1 MALRKNLI
9 LRRPRKRPSRRT
21 QAADPAFIRELS
33 NRVFAGGVMR
43 RPFCVVFSLAL
54 SLAAIAAAAAG
65 SHGLSLFGE
74 LKYPPDFK
82 NFEYVDPQAPRGG
95 TMKFSAI
102 GTYDTLNPFVVKGVA
117 AAGIGQVF
125 DTLAV
130 ASQDEPGSEYG
141 LIADSIDL
149 APDKLSVLYSL
160 RKEARFQDGSPMTP
174 ADVVWTFNTLREKG
188 HPMYRSYYGDVTEIA
203 SEGERGIRF
212 RFKSAENR
220 ELPQI
225 LGEMPVLSKA
235 YWSGRDFAKT
245 TLEPPLGSGPYKV
258 DSLDP
263 GRSITYRRVAD
274 YWGANLPVNRGR
286 QNVDVIRYDYYRDG
300 TIALEAFKAGQY
312 DIRRENSSKSWA
324 TGYDSPALRQ
334 GLIKKEVIPNQLPS
348 GMQGFG
354 YNLRRPIFQDP
365 RVRQALAYAFDFE
378 WSNKNLFYDSYA
390 RTRSYFDNSE
400 LAATGTP
407 QGEELKTLE
416 KYRGKIPDEVFT
428 KEYNPPKYDGSGNIR
443 DGLRAALALLKEAG
457 WSFKNERLV
466 DDKTGQPFAFE
477 ILLNDPQMERIVL
490 PLAKNLERMGITARV
505 RTVDVA
511 QYEKRMETFDFDTA
525 VVVFGQSLSPG
536 NEQREYWGSKSADEP
551 GSRNLLGI
559 KSEVIDELI
568 EELIRSPDRASL
580 VAHTRVLDRV
590 LQYGY
595 YVIPNFH
602 LSAFWVAYWDKYR
615 RPTISPKYG
624 VGLDT
629 WWVDPKAEQTIE
641 AKKGEVT
648 KGEAK

>member
-1 MALRKNLI
+1 M
-9 LRRPRKRPSRRT
+9 
-21 QAADPAFIRELS
+21 
-33 NRVFAGGVMR
+33 MR
-43 RPFCVVFSLAL
+43 RLSGAFFGLLL
-54 SLAAIAAAAAG
+54 SLAAITAAAAAG
-65 SHGLSLFGE
+65 SHGLSLFGD

-82 NFEYVDPQAPRGG
+82 NFEYVDPAAPKGG

-102 GTYDTLNPFVVKGVA
+102 GTYDTLNPFVVKGVP

-125 DTLAV
+125 DTLTA
-130 ASQDEPGSEYG
+130 ASEDEPGAEYG
-141 LIADSIDL
+141 LIAESIDL
-149 APDKLSVLYSL
+149 APDKLSVLYTL
-160 RKEARFQDGSPMTP
+160 RKEARFHDGTP
-174 ADVVWTFNTLREKG
+174 ITPDDVVWTFNTLRETG
-188 HPMYRSYYGDVTEIA
+188 HPMYRSYYGDVTEVA
-203 SEGERGIRF
+203 PEGERGIRF

-225 LGEMPVLSKA
+225 IGEMPVLSKA
-235 YWSGRDFAKT
+235 YWSARDFAKT
-245 TLEPPLGSGPYKV
+245 TLDVPLGSGPYKI

-274 YWGANLPVNRGR
+274 YWGADLPVNKGR
-286 QNVDVIRYDYYRDG
+286 HNVDVIRYDYYRDG

-312 DIRRENSSKSWA
+312 DIRRENSSKAWA
-324 TGYDSPALRQ
+324 TGYDSPALRE

-354 YNLRRPIFQDP
+354 YNLRRPIFEDA
-365 RVRQALAYAFDFE
+365 RVRAALAYAFDFE
-378 WSNKNLFYDSYA
+378 WSNKNLFYDAYA

-407 QGEELKTLE
+407 QGEELKILE
-416 KYRGKIPDEVFT
+416 KYRGKIPDEVFA
-428 KEYNPPKYDGSGNIR
+428 KEYDPPKYDGSGNIR
-443 DGLRAALALLKEAG
+443 DGLRAAIQLLKEAG
-457 WSFKNERLV
+457 WSFKNEKLV
-466 DDKTGQPFAFE
+466 SDKTGEPFQFE
-477 ILLNDPQMERIVL
+477 ILLDDPQMERIVL
-490 PLAKNLERMGITARV
+490 PFTQNLERMGVTARV

-511 QYEKRMETFDFDTA
+511 QYEKRMETFDFDMA

-536 NEQREYWGSKSADEP
+536 NEQREYWGSRAADEE
-551 GSRNLLGI
+551 GSRNLLGV
-559 KSEVIDELI
+559 KSPVVDELI

-580 VAHTRVLDRV
+580 IAHTRALDRV

-624 VGLDT
+624 IGLDA

-641 AKKGEVT
+641 AKKGEAA
-648 KGEAK
+648 KEAPK

>member
-1 MALRKNLI
+1 
-9 LRRPRKRPSRRT
+9 
-21 QAADPAFIRELS
+21 
-33 NRVFAGGVMR
+33 MR
-43 RPFCVVFSLAL
+43 RPFCVVFSLVL
-54 SLAAIAAAAAG
+54 SLAAVAAMAAAG

-74 LKYPPDFK
+74 LKYPPGFK
-82 NFEYVDPQAPRGG
+82 NFEYVDPQAPKGG

-117 AAGIGQVF
+117 AAGIGQIF
-125 DTLAV
+125 DTLTV
-130 ASQDEPGSEYG
+130 ASQDEPGAEYG
-141 LIADSIDL
+141 LVADSIDL
-149 APDKLSVLYSL
+149 APDKLSVLYTL
-160 RKEARFQDGSPMTP
+160 RKQARFHDGSPMTP
-174 ADVVWTFNTLREKG
+174 DDVVWTFNTLREKG

-203 SEGERGIRF
+203 QEGERGIRF

-245 TLEPPLGSGPYKV
+245 TLDIPLGSGPYKV

-400 LAATGTP
+400 LAATGVP

-416 KYRGKIPDEVFT
+416 KYRGKVPEEVFT

-457 WSFKNERLV
+457 WIFKNEKLV
-466 DDKTGQPFAFE
+466 NDKTGEPFAFE

-559 KSEVIDELI
+559 KSEVIDELT

-580 VAHTRVLDRV
+580 IAHTRALDRV

-624 VGLDT
+624 IGLDT

-641 AKKGEVT
+641 AKKGEAT
-648 KGEAK
+648 KGEVK